1 MICMILL
8 FKHFIKS
15 YYNLGYENI
24 LLNNICFNVLMYII
38 LNLKLEYNMDNIL
51 LIILL

>member
-8 FKHFIKS
+8 FKHFIES

-24 LLNNICFNVLMYII
+24 LLNNICFI

-51 LIILL
+51 LIIFL